1 MVVVFVEC
9 YESRH
14 DFDGSSSS
22 WSDDQATGRNEN
34 SSRRTSDEGTRTLI
48 LPDYSPRRFAEKFR
62 SSLSSFSF
70 SEPEIPMEKTEP
82 PTVKRCLLHYNISR
96 GDIMPKYLV
105 GLQTP
110 IWFGLQ
116 IKENFNATTAYS

>member
-1 MVVVFVEC
+1 MFVEC
-9 YESRH
+9 FESRH

-22 WSDDQATGRNEN
+22 WSDDTATGRNEN
-34 SSRRTSDEGTRTLI
+34 SSRRTSDDCEGTRTLI
-48 LPDYSPRRFAEKFR
+48 YSPRRFAEKFR

-110 IWFGLQ
+110 TWFGLQ